1 MRGWLNEDDNEPF
14 VKEEDKE
21 SLLSKLEEAEDWLY
35 GDGSDMG
42 YKEYQTKTYEL
53 TTEFT
58 PLKKRQKEHELR
70 GEYVEGLLE
79 YLKDMKTKALEIR
92 ETMPWVTEGEQDD
105 LTSKIQEIIDFIE
118 DKMQE

>member
-42 YKEYQTKTYEL
+42 YKEY
-53 TTEFT
+53 
-58 PLKKRQKEHELR
+58 
-70 GEYVEGLLE
+70 
-79 YLKDMKTKALEIR
+79 
-92 ETMPWVTEGEQDD
+92 
-105 LTSKIQEIIDFIE
+105 
-118 DKMQE
+118 